1 MLTNQESEIFI
12 EVYIMDFTDLKLPFK
27 THKQKHFKTH
37 THTHTQI
44 TKKKTY
50 L

>member
-1 MLTNQESEIFI
+1 
-12 EVYIMDFTDLKLPFK
+12 MDFTDLKLPFK
-27 THKQKHFKTH
+27 THKQKHLKTHTH